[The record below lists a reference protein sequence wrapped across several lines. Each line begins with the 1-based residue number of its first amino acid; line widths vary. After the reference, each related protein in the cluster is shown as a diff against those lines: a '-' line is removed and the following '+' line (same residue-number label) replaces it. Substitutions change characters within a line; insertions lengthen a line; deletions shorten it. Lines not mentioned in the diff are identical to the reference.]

1 MNTPKLILC
10 ALLTALLI
18 LALINYPA
26 FTLAGVFVGGAL
38 AALLGGV
45 WLGEAHLDGKE
56 YNKEHDLP

>member
-1 MNTPKLILC
+1 MNETKLIWGAIC
-10 ALLTALLI
+10 TALFI

-45 WLGEAHLDGKE
+45 WLGEA
-56 YNKEHDLP
+56 YNVTNQYRNEHDL

>member
-10 ALLTALLI
+10 ALLTALFI

-45 WLGEAHLDGKE
+45 WLGQA
-56 YNKEHDLP
+56 YNVTKQYRNEHDL